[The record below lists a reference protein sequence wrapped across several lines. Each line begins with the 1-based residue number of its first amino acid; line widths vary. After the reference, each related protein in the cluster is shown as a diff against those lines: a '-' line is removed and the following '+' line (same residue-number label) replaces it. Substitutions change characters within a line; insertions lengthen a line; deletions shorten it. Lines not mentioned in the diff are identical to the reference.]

1 MKKKREELDRTN
13 MPCGFCR
20 NLGLSQF
27 AVNSH
32 FVKHCTRLAKTRCLK
47 CREFGH
53 TISRCTAQPLG
64 TRQAASEQLDEDEVE
79 VADEFAG
86 ELKEIFA
93 NPLAAF
99 TTLPL
104 LPDALPDALPLY
116 ERRDALHRALHVPAL
131 HVPAL
136 HVQVPE

>member
-1 MKKKREELDRTN
+1 MKKKREELDRIN
-13 MPCGFCR
+13 MPCGFCH

-47 CREFGH
+47 CHEFGH

-64 TRQAASEQLDEDEVE
+64 TRQAASEQLDEDE
-79 VADEFAG
+79 FAT
-86 ELKEIFA
+86 ELKEIFT

-104 LPDALPDALPLY
+104 LPDALADALPDALPLY
-116 ERRDALHRALHVPAL
+116 ARRDDLHVPAL

-136 HVQVPE
+136 HIQVPE